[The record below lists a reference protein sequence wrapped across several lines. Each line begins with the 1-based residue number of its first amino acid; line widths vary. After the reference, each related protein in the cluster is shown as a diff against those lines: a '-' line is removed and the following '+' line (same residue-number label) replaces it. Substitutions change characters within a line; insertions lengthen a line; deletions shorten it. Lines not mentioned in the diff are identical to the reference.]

1 MNTIKIGDKLTSDC
15 GGSGLVGEMVVTKIV
30 AADADLDVFNAG
42 DLIYVTETLNDNG
55 TIHTY
60 DTFFTASKMV
70 DGVLTYN
77 DWQWTLDPQRN
88 IYADSSIKTADGATF
103 PQYIYAT
110 PDAWG
115 SETYY
120 MGEAAMNVEI
130 ANLRTLGDDWANAS
144 IDDCAEWSLVEL
156 LPISDDQTLAIYSCH
171 EGRHPQFARFQQDG
185 GTYKAIDFYNNV
197 DDARS
202 DE

>member
-1 MNTIKIGDKLTSDC
+1 MNIQVGDKLASDC
-15 GGSGLVGEMVVTKIV
+15 GGSGLAGEMVVTKIV
-30 AADADLDVFNAG
+30 AADPELDVFNAG
-42 DLIYVTETLNDNG
+42 DLVYVTETLSDETG
-55 TIHTY
+55 IIRTY
-60 DTFFTASKMV
+60 ETFFNVSKLV
-70 DGVLTYN
+70 DGVLIFN
-77 DWQWTLDPQRN
+77 DWRWTLDSKLN
-88 IYADSSIKTADGATF
+88 IYADSSIKTGAGETF

-115 SETYY
+115 KETYY
-120 MGEAAMNVEI
+120 MSEAAMNVEI
-130 ANLRTLGDDWANAS
+130 ANLRTLGDDWANIS
-144 IDDCAEWSLVEL
+144 IDDCAEWSFVEL

-171 EGRHPQFARFQQDG
+171 EWRHPQYCRFQQDG